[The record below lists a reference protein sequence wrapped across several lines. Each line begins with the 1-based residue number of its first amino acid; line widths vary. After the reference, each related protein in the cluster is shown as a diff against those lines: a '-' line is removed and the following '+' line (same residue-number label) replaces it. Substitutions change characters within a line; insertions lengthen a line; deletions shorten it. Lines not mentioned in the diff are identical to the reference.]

1 MANTICDEMKRR
13 RKQAEAEAKLRLL
26 LHTTKIKAAI
36 KFDVA
41 AAYVCQLSGQQFLN
55 LKANE

>member
-13 RKQAEAEAKLRLL
+13 RKQTEAKLRLL
-26 LHTTKIKAAI
+26 LHSTRTKAVI
-36 KFDVA
+36 KFDVVTA
-41 AAYVCQLSGQQFLN
+41 DVCKLSGQQLLN